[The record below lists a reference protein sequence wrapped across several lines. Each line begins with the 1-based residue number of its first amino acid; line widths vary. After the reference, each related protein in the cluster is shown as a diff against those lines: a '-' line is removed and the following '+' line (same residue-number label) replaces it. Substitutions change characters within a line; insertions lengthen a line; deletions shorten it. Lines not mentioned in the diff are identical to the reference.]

1 MCTFIKK
8 NMTTFAQYIY
18 ITANPDKSHDFED
31 NEDFEQFRDNL
42 LIMQGMSIDKVDAEI
57 FTPTTSKPKVVTSGT
72 IYRRAYNVLRRR
84 LKGTTQL
91 SDIKRLLLNEIC
103 ECSKQLGD
111 IEDDELI
118 IEWNTYIKPLLDQK
132 ELVERYKTLDSILT
146 KMNTLSGKGSK
157 TMENFL
163 RATKEEARHE
173 VNEEEADD
181 SDNSSFRI
189 PK

>member
-57 FTPTTSKPKVVTSGT
+57 LTPTTSKPKVVTSGT

-91 SDIKRLLLNEIC
+91 SDIQRLLFNEIF
-103 ECSKQLGD
+103 ECSQQLGD
-111 IEDDELI
+111 IEDKALVTD
-118 IEWNTYIKPLLDQK
+118 WNTNVKPLLNQK
-132 ELVERYKTLDSILT
+132 QPFERYKDLSSILT
-146 KMNTLSGKGSK
+146 KMGTLSGKGSK

-163 RATKEEARHE
+163 RATKEEAKHE
-173 VNEEEADD
+173 VDVEEVDD
-181 SDNSSFRI
+181 TNDNSFQI